1 MANVTRDQVVSIMNS
16 AGLDSDIS
24 KLDPALSLGKQGVDS
39 LDMINALLAIQE
51 EFNIKISD
59 AEMSSGA
66 WGSVDSIVASL
77 NARL

>member
-1 MANVTRDQVVSIMNS
+1 MANVTREQVVSIMNA
-16 AGLDSDIS
+16 AGLDSDIA